1 MWGWRRFNREEG
13 RPSQG
18 IKFPGLCG
26 FLIFIAKLASWMTPQ
41 VSRQGDIVRIKTQ
54 MSRASWVDEFED

>member
-1 MWGWRRFNREEG
+1 
-13 RPSQG
+13 
-18 IKFPGLCG
+18 
-26 FLIFIAKLASWMTPQ
+26 MTPQ